1 MGRSRA
7 ARQRPPAAGGRHGE
21 WLPAVSVGRGE
32 EARQGAGL
40 GAHGSRASAATT
52 RSVDHGGTSG
62 GYGYGSDRG
71 RGGIGRGP
79 QRGAQGRGI
88 ELASEGEDRGLTVD
102 LQVCTSGLGGARG
115 RRIWRRR
122 PAKQMRKEGSGR
134 RHGGFRVLVARCRG
148 RRGGR
153 GGRGSRL
160 GGGRRRRDDGEAS
173 GVWRWGAGG
182 LGAPIQNRDGG
193 KRSEGR

>member
-52 RSVDHGGTSG
+52 RSVGHGGTSG

-102 LQVCTSGLGGARG
+102 LQVCTSGLGG
-115 RRIWRRR
+115 
-122 PAKQMRKEGSGR
+122 
-134 RHGGFRVLVARCRG
+134 
-148 RRGGR
+148 
-153 GGRGSRL
+153 GSRSPDL
-160 GGGRRRRDDGEAS
+160 ASAAGEADEE
-173 GVWRWGAGG
+173 GG
-182 LGAPIQNRDGG
+182 LGAASRGLPGPRG
-193 KRSEGR
+193 SV